1 MSNLPQPAS
10 NTSSKKK
17 RVGQRMIDLW
27 QQIWSGN
34 RGAAAM
40 VQTFAVRILILSINM
55 ATGVLS
61 ARVLGPDGR
70 GEVAAMM
77 LWPQLLSYLL
87 TLGLPAAIVYNMKR
101 YPQLRE
107 QFFVAALFIA
117 SGLGAIATTIGI
129 LGLPT
134 WLAQYPSTTIYRA
147 QVMMVLAPISLISL
161 VMVAFCEADNDYSI
175 ANQSKY
181 FLPISTLVSLVI
193 LVSLN
198 QLTPITVVLAYM
210 LPSVMITG
218 WLFRKISPRFKPF
231 IWRWHQL
238 YRASRTL
245 IGYGLRCYGID
256 LLKTLSNRLLGQ
268 ALVIGLLSPTAMGLY
283 AVAFS
288 ISRMLNLFEQAVIS
302 VLVSKTS
309 ARPVEEIVRLTS
321 CAARI
326 TTTLTLLC
334 VVPLMILCPVL
345 LNFLY
350 GEEFLGAVPIFRWLL
365 IEVTLGGTTWVL
377 AQAFMAAGKPGI
389 VTVLQGIGVGLSVPL
404 LLLLIPRY
412 GLLGVG
418 YALVIS
424 TSLRLLFVLM
434 AYPKVLK
441 QSIPNLMLSPADVS
455 FMRQQFSS

>member
-1 MSNLPQPAS
+1 MNNSPQP
-10 NTSSKKK
+10 TSEAQSS
-17 RVGQRMIDLW
+17 RNSVGQKILRIW

-55 ATGVLS
+55 ATGILS
-61 ARVLGPDGR
+61 ARFLGPDGR

-87 TLGLPAAIVYNMKR
+87 TLGLPAAIIYNMKR
-101 YPQLRE
+101 YPQHRE
-107 QFFVAALFIA
+107 QFFVAAIVIA

-129 LGLPT
+129 VGLPT
-134 WLAQYPSTTIYRA
+134 WLAQYSAETIYRA

-181 FLPISTLVSLVI
+181 FLPISTLVSLLI
-193 LVSLN
+193 LASLN

-210 LPSVMITG
+210 LPSVVIGG
-218 WLFRKISPRFKPF
+218 WLFRRISPRFQPF

-238 YRASRTL
+238 YRSSCTL
-245 IGYGLRCYGID
+245 MGYGLRCYGID

-326 TTTLTLLC
+326 TTTLTLMC
-334 VVPLMILCPVL
+334 VVPLMLLCPIL

-365 IEVTLGGTTWVL
+365 LEVTLGGTTWVL
-377 AQAFMAAGKPGI
+377 AQSFMAAGKPGI
-389 VTVLQGIGVGLSVPL
+389 VTILQGIGVGLSVPL

-424 TSLRLLFVLM
+424 TGIRLLFVLM

-441 QSIPNLMLSPADVS
+441 QSIPNLILTPADVT
-455 FMRQQFSS
+455 FIRQQFSS